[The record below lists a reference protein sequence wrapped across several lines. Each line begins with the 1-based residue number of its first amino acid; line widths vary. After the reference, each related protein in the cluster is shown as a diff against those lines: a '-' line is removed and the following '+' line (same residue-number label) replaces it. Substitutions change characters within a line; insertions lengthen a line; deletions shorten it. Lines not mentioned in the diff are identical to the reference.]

1 MFTEEYNTQRPDII
15 LREYGRNLQK
25 MVQHLLTIEDT
36 DKRNQQAKIVVEM
49 MRQLSP
55 NPNNQ
60 DQIQKIWDDMQIMGD
75 FKLDIESPFPKPEP
89 ELLGKKP
96 KRMDYNT
103 NQLRKK
109 HYGRNVDLM
118 IEEILKLEDEKE
130 KHEATVFL
138 AKLMKSFYNTWNK
151 EVLDDEVILHDLREM
166 SGYRLNL
173 DADQVK
179 NDNLLQA
186 QKTKRTGTGFP
197 PAVELNSGL
206 TFSGSNSGNNNS
218 GNNNRNNNGG
228 GNMNRRNN
236 NNNGNNRNGGNG
248 GNNNSR
254 DSGGRRRRI

>member
-25 MVQHLLTIEDT
+25 MVRHLLTIEDAE
-36 DKRNQQAKIVVEM
+36 KRNQQAKIVVEM

-55 NPNNQ
+55 NPNSQ

-75 FKLDIESPFPKPEP
+75 FNLDIESPFPKPEP

-103 NQLRKK
+103 NRLRKK

-118 IEEILKLEDEKE
+118 IEEILKIEDEKE

-138 AKLMKSFYNTWNK
+138 AKMMKAFYNTWNK
-151 EVLDDEVILHDLREM
+151 EVLDDEIILNDLREM
-166 SGYRLNL
+166 SGYKLNL
-173 DADQVK
+173 DAEQVK

-186 QKTKRTGTGFP
+186 QKNKKLAANYPMTSESGAG
-197 PAVELNSGL
+197 LSYGNSNR
-206 TFSGSNSGNNNS
+206 NSATNNS
-218 GNNNRNNNGG
+218 NNNG
-228 GNMNRRNN
+228 NRRNN
-236 NNNGNNRNGGNG
+236 NGNNGNNRNGNN
-248 GNNNSR
+248 GNNR
-254 DSGGRRRRI
+254 DGGRRRRI

>member
-25 MVQHLLTIEDT
+25 MVRHLLTIEDAE
-36 DKRNQQAKIVVEM
+36 KRNQQAKIVVEM

-55 NPNNQ
+55 NPNSQ

-75 FKLDIESPFPKPEP
+75 FNLDIESPFPKPEP

-103 NQLRKK
+103 NKLRKK

-118 IEEILKLEDEKE
+118 IEEIVKIEDEKE

-138 AKLMKSFYNTWNK
+138 AKMMKSFYNTWNK
-151 EVLDDEVILHDLREM
+151 EVLDDEIILNDLREM
-166 SGYRLNL
+166 SGFRLNL

-186 QKTKRTGTGFP
+186 QKNKKLAANYPMTSESGAG
-197 PAVELNSGL
+197 LSYGNSNRN
-206 TFSGSNSGNNNS
+206 SASSNN
-218 GNNNRNNNGG
+218 NNNG
-228 GNMNRRNN
+228 NRRNN
-236 NNNGNNRNGGNG
+236 NNGNNGNNRNG
-248 GNNNSR
+248 NNR
-254 DSGGRRRRI
+254 DGGRRRRI